1 MGSSHCESAAIRG
14 GAIVRT
20 LAESTSPLLPSWVVL
35 PVAVVLLL
43 VVAVHLLVVLNAPMP
58 ASRRR
63 IRLANGWIMLLLVPL
78 GAAAFGV
85 VTPSDPRSFVFV
97 WTLVIFMLLMLI
109 VLATI
114 DIVNTGIMYRRERRS
129 LRDSFGQ
136 PNQSAPDE
144 PTSRDREPGAR
155 DG

>member
-1 MGSSHCESAAIRG
+1 MI
-14 GAIVRT
+14 T
-20 LAESTSPLLPSWVVL
+20 FAESTSPLLPSWVVL
-35 PVAVVLLL
+35 PVAVVMLL
-43 VVAVHLLVVLNAPMP
+43 VVAVHLLVVSHAPMP

-114 DIVNTGIMYRRERRS
+114 DIVNTGVLYRRERRS

-136 PNQSAPDE
+136 PPVHDQSGPG
-144 PTSRDREPGAR
+144 DREAGGR

>member
-1 MGSSHCESAAIRG
+1 MIA
-14 GAIVRT
+14 
-20 LAESTSPLLPSWVVL
+20 LASNTSPLLPSWVVL

-43 VVAVHLLVVLNAPMP
+43 IVAVHLLVVLHAPMP

-85 VTPSDPRSFVFV
+85 VTPSDPRTFVLV
-97 WTLVIFMLLMLI
+97 WSLVIFMLVMLI

-114 DIVNTGIMYRRERRS
+114 DIVNTGMIYRRERGN
-129 LRDSFGQ
+129 LRHSIGQ
-136 PNQSAPDE
+136 PRVPETD
-144 PTSRDREPGAR
+144 TSEVRDHGDRHG
-155 DG
+155 

>member
-1 MGSSHCESAAIRG
+1 M
-14 GAIVRT
+14 IV
-20 LAESTSPLLPSWVVL
+20 LAESNTPLLPSWVVL

-43 VVAVHLLVVLNAPMP
+43 VVAVHLLVVSHAPMP
-58 ASRRR
+58 STRRR

-85 VTPSDPRSFVFV
+85 VTPSDARSFVFV

-114 DIVNTGIMYRRERRS
+114 DIVNTGVLYRRERRS

-136 PNQSAPDE
+136 PQTHVDE
-144 PTSRDREPGAR
+144 RPVEHADAVEREPGQR

>member
-1 MGSSHCESAAIRG
+1 MI
-14 GAIVRT
+14 T
-20 LAESTSPLLPSWVVL
+20 FAESTSPLLPSWVVL
-35 PVAVVLLL
+35 PVAVVMLL
-43 VVAVHLLVVLNAPMP
+43 VVAVHLLVVSHAPMP

-63 IRLANGWIMLLLVPL
+63 IRLANGWIMLFLVPL

-114 DIVNTGIMYRRERRS
+114 DIVNTGILYRRERRS

-136 PNQSAPDE
+136 PPAHGHDQSGPG
-144 PTSRDREPGAR
+144 DREAGGR

>member
-1 MGSSHCESAAIRG
+1 M
-14 GAIVRT
+14 IV
-20 LAESTSPLLPSWVVL
+20 LAESNTPLLPSWVVL

-43 VVAVHLLVVLNAPMP
+43 VVAVHLLVVSHAPMP
-58 ASRRR
+58 ATRRR

-97 WTLVIFMLLMLI
+97 WTLVICMLLMLI

-114 DIVNTGIMYRRERRS
+114 DIVNTGVLYRRERRS

-136 PNQSAPDE
+136 PQPQVDE
-144 PTSRDREPGAR
+144 RPGEQADAVEREPGRR

>member
-1 MGSSHCESAAIRG
+1 V
-14 GAIVRT
+14 IV
-20 LAESTSPLLPSWVVL
+20 LAESNTPLLPSWVVL

-43 VVAVHLLVVLNAPMP
+43 VVAVHLLVVSHAPMP
-58 ASRRR
+58 STRRR

-85 VTPSDPRSFVFV
+85 VTPSDARSFVFV

-114 DIVNTGIMYRRERRS
+114 DIVNTGVLYRRERRS
-129 LRDSFGQ
+129 LRDSFRQ
-136 PNQSAPDE
+136 PQTHLDE
-144 PTSRDREPGAR
+144 RSGEHADAVEREPGQR